1 MSVSKVTSEVDR
13 VAGESEL
20 VVSIGDGSV
29 RVEYSSVASPRSFE
43 TLVKGRKYEEVPYVV
58 SRICGICSHAHF
70 WASNLAVESALNIS
84 VDDVTAALRD
94 ACNKVQV
101 VQNHL
106 IHLAFLALPDY
117 DTGDL
122 AKGYLARLMRFN
134 NALNNVLQLLG
145 GRLTNPNVYLPG
157 GFTTGVRS
165 GHVGRAL
172 ALLKDLI
179 VELEGFVEAILSVEI
194 PDLKDPSPEYVA
206 LCGSPFKTV
215 PEGGPYLLDTSR
227 DSLTVYENYRD
238 IFREQSH
245 GGSTSKKCL
254 LGDKAFYVGA
264 RARLL
269 NLVRHDSSAVE
280 EDLRRQL
287 RRYEDVLT
295 VNPFSN
301 IYAKALESII
311 ILKNVVDVLDE
322 HLGREP
328 KPVSIRGTPKGGHG
342 VGIVEA
348 PRGLLIHHYE
358 IDRNLRVVSADIITP
373 TVMFSRHIEVAA
385 EALVGELISR
395 GGMADKSIRGVV
407 EALVRAYDPCIPCAV
422 HVIRR

>member
-172 ALLKDLI
+172 ALLKDLT
-179 VELEGFVEAILSVEI
+179 VELEG
-194 PDLKDPSPEYVA
+194 
-206 LCGSPFKTV
+206 
-215 PEGGPYLLDTSR
+215 
-227 DSLTVYENYRD
+227 
-238 IFREQSH
+238 
-245 GGSTSKKCL
+245 
-254 LGDKAFYVGA
+254 
-264 RARLL
+264 
-269 NLVRHDSSAVE
+269 
-280 EDLRRQL
+280 
-287 RRYEDVLT
+287 
-295 VNPFSN
+295 
-301 IYAKALESII
+301 
-311 ILKNVVDVLDE
+311 
-322 HLGREP
+322 
-328 KPVSIRGTPKGGHG
+328 
-342 VGIVEA
+342 
-348 PRGLLIHHYE
+348 
-358 IDRNLRVVSADIITP
+358 
-373 TVMFSRHIEVAA
+373 
-385 EALVGELISR
+385 
-395 GGMADKSIRGVV
+395 
-407 EALVRAYDPCIPCAV
+407 
-422 HVIRR
+422 